1 MKTKLCSIVV
11 YGQTLVKRE
20 NKGVAADVLRMSNL
34 RCIHPDDFDNKED
47 GEMVEVFVSSPW
59 ISRVVPERGTEEEE
73 QEEADV

>member
-59 ISRVVPERGTEEEE
+59 INEANPQEL
-73 QEEADV
+73 EEA

>member
-20 NKGVAADVLRMSNL
+20 HKGDPDDFLEMSNL
-34 RCIHPDDFDNKED
+34 RCIHPDDYVNKEN

-59 ISRVVPERGTEEEE
+59 SMEEDADEEAEEEE
-73 QEEADV
+73 EA